1 MKTIRRVLGA
11 GAVAVLLA
19 ACGGSPT
26 GAAAET
32 SGPSYDD
39 GGFGMG
45 SGNREAPADS
55 TGGAGTSS
63 TDTTERGGFTMGSG
77 G

>member
-1 MKTIRRVLGA
+1 MKTIRRALGA

-26 GAAAET
+26 AAAVDA
-32 SGPSYDD
+32 SAPSFDTGY
-39 GGFGMG
+39 GMG
-45 SGNREAPADS
+45 SGTREAPADS
-55 TGGAGTSS
+55 AGGAAASS
-63 TDTTERGGFTMGSG
+63 AETGVFTMGSG

>member
-1 MKTIRRVLGA
+1 MKTIRKALGA

-26 GAAAET
+26 GAAE
-32 SGPSYDD
+32 PSDASFD
-39 GGFGMG
+39 EGGFGMG
-45 SGNREAPADS
+45 SGSRAAPADS

-63 TDTTERGGFTMGSG
+63 SDTAERGGFTMGSG